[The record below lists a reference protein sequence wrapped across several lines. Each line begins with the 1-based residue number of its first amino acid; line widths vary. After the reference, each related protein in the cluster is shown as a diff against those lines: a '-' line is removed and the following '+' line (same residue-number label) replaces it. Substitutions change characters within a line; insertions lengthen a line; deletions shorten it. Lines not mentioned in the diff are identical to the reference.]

1 MTVASSLWLGLGVL
15 VACAGLVMLLRRKAL
30 LGLALM
36 VVGIGLGASVW
47 IDNSGGDAGGL
58 SSTDVRRDAS
68 FVLRADLKQGSDGEA
83 AARLTRAWIDHDG
96 VSGTHGDAGK
106 HVWVYGS
113 PDATVTQMDAMFEAM
128 ESDGKVSSVVR
139 VR

>member
-1 MTVASSLWLGLGVL
+1 ML
-15 VACAGLVMLLRRKAL
+15 VGFAGLVSLLRRRTL
-30 LGLALM
+30 LGAALM
-36 VVGIGLGASVW
+36 LVGIGIGASVW
-47 IDNSGGDAGGL
+47 IDDSGGGAGGA
-58 SSTDVRRDAS
+58 SSEDVRRDAS
-68 FVLRADLKQGSDGEA
+68 FVLRADLKPGNDGEA

-128 ESDGKVSSVVR
+128 ESDSTVTSVVR
-139 VR
+139 ER